1 MAFADPH
8 QKYPDVYFDVIRI
21 KSIILEGLAE
31 DVSAAKDVL
40 LSFDI
45 KQQCLSLTFVET
57 GIVVG
62 NKGIFWGL

>member
-8 QKYPDVYFDVIRI
+8 QKHPEVYFDVIRI
-21 KSIILEGLAE
+21 RSIILEGLAE

-45 KQQCLSLTFVET
+45 KQ
-57 GIVVG
+57 
-62 NKGIFWGL
+62 